1 MTAVAAIRHNPWYQ
15 ELGPAPAQNTPNI
28 DITRKTLATPCAISY
43 TLTVLQNTEYFL
55 GGSSS
60 ISAHYLP
67 PVNIENIDIPYL
79 LACVEI
85 HQLIDVLKNIVDTA
99 SSLQWT
105 VVIFALIWAVTDGGA
120 EAAACRDLITFSFHS
135 CRPQHHSN
143 HSHCMCPL
151 CPLFAATRG
160 FFALLKYTTQSGP
173 CRCRCVQQQA
183 PATNFGGLCSYLVS
197 INLWHVVVAEI
208 EAIFLRFILH
218 LLPSH

>member
-1 MTAVAAIRHNPWYQ
+1 MTDDPRVSCLRWNTPDSTPRLATLQLRNNPTQEHSGLLYTVSIVSKLPGDGYSAVAAIRHNPCYQ

-28 DITRKTLATPCAISY
+28 DRTRKTGATPCAISH

-55 GGSSS
+55 GGSS

-85 HQLIDVLKNIVDTA
+85 HQLIAVLKNIVDTA

-120 EAAACRDLITFSFHS
+120 EAAPCRDLITFSFHI
-135 CRPQHHSN
+135 CRPQH
-143 HSHCMCPL
+143 P
-151 CPLFAATRG
+151 
-160 FFALLKYTTQSGP
+160 Q
-173 CRCRCVQQQA
+173 
-183 PATNFGGLCSYLVS
+183 
-197 INLWHVVVAEI
+197 
-208 EAIFLRFILH
+208 
-218 LLPSH
+218 

>member
-1 MTAVAAIRHNPWYQ
+1 MQY
-15 ELGPAPAQNTPNI
+15 L
-28 DITRKTLATPCAISY
+28 TL
-43 TLTVLQNTEYFL
+43 LQCYRIQSIFL

-85 HQLIDVLKNIVDTA
+85 HQLIAVLKNIVDTA

-120 EAAACRDLITFSFHS
+120 EAAPCRDLITFSFHS

-151 CPLFAATRG
+151 CPLFCYSRLFCLIKIHDTVGTLPVPVCAAAGTSH
-160 FFALLKYTTQSGP
+160 K
-173 CRCRCVQQQA
+173 
-183 PATNFGGLCSYLVS
+183 
-197 INLWHVVVAEI
+197 LW
-208 EAIFLRFILH
+208 RFMFVF
-218 LLPSH
+218 SVN